1 MPSRIVSARR
11 QSGFTLI
18 ELLVV
23 IAIIAVLIGLLV
35 PAVQKVREAANR
47 MSCTNNL
54 KQLGIALHS
63 YHDSR
68 GAFPPGATTDSAPY
82 GTGGG
87 WGSSWKVFILPYI
100 EQDNIYKAWQ
110 FTGNSGYTN
119 ATNMSTAT
127 PIVHNKMIKTYRCPS
142 SSMPDFYAS
151 SNNNGAIQMLTSYVG
166 IGGSSTDTGAINNAS
181 HGIIAAGGSLY
192 ANSSTRFADITDG
205 TSNCMIVGEQS
216 RHLLSST
223 NQPVTGSYSA
233 ITAQGP
239 HGWTMGVSSTAV
251 GTAFNERHFN
261 CTTVRFQINQV
272 GLDGGSASGSAT
284 NGTSHN
290 TGMNIPLSS
299 SHSGGCNVVLG
310 DASVRFVT
318 DSTPL
323 LTLQYLA
330 SRADGNV
337 LPSY

>member
-1 MPSRIVSARR
+1 MKPLLRERTR
-11 QSGFTLI
+11 KGFTLI

-54 KQLGIALHS
+54 KQLGIAIHS
-63 YHDSR
+63 YHDTR
-68 GAFPPGATTDSAPY
+68 GAFPPGGASDNAPY

-87 WGSSWKVFILPYI
+87 WGSSWKVFILPFI
-100 EQDNIYKAWQ
+100 EQESIYKAWQ
-110 FTGNSGYTN
+110 FTANSGYTN
-119 ATNMSTAT
+119 GTNMSTAT
-127 PIVHNKMIKTYRCPS
+127 PLVHNRTIKTYRCPS

-151 SNNNGAIQMLTSYVG
+151 SNNNGALQMLTSYTG
-166 IGGSSTDTGAINNAS
+166 IGGSSTDTGVVNNGS
-181 HGIIAAGGSLY
+181 YGIISAGGALF
-192 ANSSTRFADITDG
+192 ANSSIRFSDITDG

-216 RHLLSST
+216 KHLTSST
-223 NQPVTGSYSA
+223 NQPVPGSYTA
-233 ITAQGP
+233 ITSQGP
-239 HGWTMGVSSTAV
+239 HGWTMGVNNSSV
-251 GTAFNERHFN
+251 GTAFNEWHFN
-261 CTTVRFQINQV
+261 CTTIRFQINQTGV
-272 GLDGGSASGSAT
+272 DGGSASGSGS

-299 SHSGGCNVVLG
+299 SHSGGCNIVLG
-310 DASVRFVT
+310 DASVRFIR

-337 LPSY
+337 LPDY